1 MDLDADTKRYIV
13 RNDSRVFSIEISQ
26 NGLVNKVRIEGPIDI
41 IWTDTKLNENTFKRE
56 IGKSTIYV
64 TEGRVVVKEKQ
75 LSAKPFQ
82 KVQVDKELVS
92 DETFMVMDIES
103 ANIDNEFVPFLVC
116 AYNPKNFIYSMSE
129 SIVNSQS
136 EQHQLFRNFLI
147 QLVMIKGLK
156 YVYAHNLSGFDGIF
170 LLRHLVKIQGAKT
183 EPLLHNGKLIC
194 IKFTYTDGNKTKVIT
209 FKDSL
214 LLLPLSLRDLCTAF
228 KVRTP
233 KSYFPFDL
241 KTLSTSYVS
250 ETFPSRDLY
259 PNISKSDYI
268 ALKREHG
275 NKVWNFKDEAIK
287 YCKTDCVA
295 LFEVLKIF
303 NQYVFEAFELNPHK
317 SLTLSSLAM
326 RIFKANYMPKNTL
339 FKILGKVE
347 EDIKESY
354 TGVPAGA
361 VDVYIP
367 TNAYSD
373 NYGKTKYE
381 TLFNYDKN
389 SLYPTGMVLFDMPTG
404 KPIAFEGDIRK
415 VDPNAYGFFYCKIT
429 TPDYLEHPIL
439 QRRIKTKDGMRTIA
453 GLGSWEGWIAS
464 IEMDNA
470 AEKFNYKFEIIRG
483 YKFEPKKIF
492 EEFVVKLYSIKM
504 EYPKDHPLYIIS
516 KLLMNSIYGKFGM
529 SSQTTV
535 LDVVDTTE
543 GNRIGDL
550 LDKYGESI
558 QDILKLDTDHTIIL
572 RKNLENFY
580 LDDLDIDP
588 YHGLDVN
595 VGVASAIAAGGRVL
609 MSFIFNNPDYRLY
622 YTDTDSMVINRPLPD
637 HLVGPQLGLFKLE
650 HVIERA
656 VFLAPKVYALVTK
669 NDGKEIIKIKGVTKN
684 AIQKERISY
693 AILENI
699 LHVNLGVRID
709 QEKWF
714 KDIANGRITT
724 TMNTYNLK
732 ATANKRELIYNE
744 NYLIGTKPYNYQD
757 LE

>member
-1 MDLDADTKRYIV
+1 MKKNFILSSVYPLSENTTITPQVLSSTVNKFWSEVFKPLSKNSHLILMCKVNYLDSGYKTLGDSRRVNIEDLNLFIDYLMDKVNILNDSYTVLPCSSIEFTYIIHKTKADDNRLLKQKIDYKPATHGFNNLKLPLSINPEDYGVLIGTMDLDADTKRYIV

-439 QRRIKTKDGMRTIA
+439 QRRIKTA
-453 GLGSWEGWIAS
+453 
-464 IEMDNA
+464 
-470 AEKFNYKFEIIRG
+470 
-483 YKFEPKKIF
+483 PKKT
-492 EEFVVKLYSIKM
+492 S
-504 EYPKDHPLYIIS
+504 
-516 KLLMNSIYGKFGM
+516 
-529 SSQTTV
+529 
-535 LDVVDTTE
+535 
-543 GNRIGDL
+543 
-550 LDKYGESI
+550 
-558 QDILKLDTDHTIIL
+558 
-572 RKNLENFY
+572 
-580 LDDLDIDP
+580 
-588 YHGLDVN
+588 
-595 VGVASAIAAGGRVL
+595 
-609 MSFIFNNPDYRLY
+609 
-622 YTDTDSMVINRPLPD
+622 
-637 HLVGPQLGLFKLE
+637 
-650 HVIERA
+650 
-656 VFLAPKVYALVTK
+656 
-669 NDGKEIIKIKGVTKN
+669 
-684 AIQKERISY
+684 
-693 AILENI
+693 
-699 LHVNLGVRID
+699 
-709 QEKWF
+709 
-714 KDIANGRITT
+714 
-724 TMNTYNLK
+724 
-732 ATANKRELIYNE
+732 
-744 NYLIGTKPYNYQD
+744 
-757 LE
+757 